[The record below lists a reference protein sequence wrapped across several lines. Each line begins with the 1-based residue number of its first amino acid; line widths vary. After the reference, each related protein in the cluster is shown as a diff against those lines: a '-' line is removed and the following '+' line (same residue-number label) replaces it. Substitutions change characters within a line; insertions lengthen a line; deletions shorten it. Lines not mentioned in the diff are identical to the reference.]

1 MPSEPA
7 PIGADA
13 RHALEQERADLQA
26 ERGRVAATLRDSDA
40 EVGDSADAADE
51 LQGADALQRLDS
63 RIADITTRLTRAEAA
78 GPPPTDAV
86 GVGSSVTVR
95 YGDGTEETLEI
106 GERAEASDQELI
118 TAEGPLGRA
127 LLGRRPG
134 DTVTYDTPDGRTTAA
149 VVSLGGAAAGRTP
162 PADGRQEGPP

>member
-13 RHALEQERADLQA
+13 RRALEQERADLQA
-26 ERGRVAATLRDSDA
+26 ERARVAATLRDS
-40 EVGDSADAADE
+40 EE
-51 LQGADALQRLDS
+51 
-63 RIADITTRLTRAEAA
+63 
-78 GPPPTDAV
+78 

-134 DTVTYDTPDGRTTAA
+134 DMVTYDTPEGRTTAA

-162 PADGRQEGPP
+162 PADGRQEGPL

>member
-13 RHALEQERADLQA
+13 RHALEQERADLQT
-26 ERGRVAATLRDSDA
+26 ERARVAATLRDS
-40 EVGDSADAADE
+40 EE
-51 LQGADALQRLDS
+51 
-63 RIADITTRLTRAEAA
+63 
-78 GPPPTDAV
+78 

-134 DTVTYDTPDGRTTAA
+134 DMVTYDTPEGRTTAA